1 MQSTVPESMPN
12 RSRRGRALVV
22 TQLYRPEPNF
32 ITADVAEALA
42 AHARV
47 TVVTA
52 HPNYP
57 AGRFFPGTR
66 WWRPVRTEE
75 NGVTV
80 WRLPFFPDH
89 STSKVRRFLS
99 YLSFTLAAALFA
111 PFVAGR
117 PRVVWV
123 YQTPFT
129 VGLATLWFRLVCRSR
144 VVFTYADLWPESLSA
159 TGVAPRGPV
168 LRLLFAYSRWI
179 NRVPDLL
186 ICSTRS
192 TLRRFLDDGVPAA
205 KLVFVPVWV
214 DGTPRGE
221 IPAAAREGEVPSVV
235 YAGNLGL
242 CQGLETVVEA
252 AAELRRRGRRVRFDF
267 YGDGASADG
276 LRELAARTEAD
287 NVAFHGRVDP
297 SVAFS
302 ASASA
307 AAQVVCLLPSP
318 FFRMTI
324 PSKLPFSFAAGAPV
338 LCGLQGESAEL
349 AEASG
354 GGFVYDAEDAS
365 SLADAV
371 ERVLALAPAERAATR
386 ERLRGFFREHFAPEH
401 LIQRYVDLVWAPVD
415 AACHSAAARVER
427 PQSRAAS

>member
-1 MQSTVPESMPN
+1 MPKQT
-12 RSRRGRALVV
+12 RRGRALVL

-42 AHARV
+42 AHAQV

-66 WWRPVRTEE
+66 WWRPERSVE

-89 STSKVRRFLS
+89 STSKVRRILS

-129 VGLATLWFRLVCRSR
+129 VGLATLWFKLVCRSR
-144 VVFTYADLWPESLSA
+144 IVFTYADLWPESLSA
-159 TGVAPRGPV
+159 TGVAPRGP
-168 LRLLFAYSRWI
+168 LLNLLFAFSRWI
-179 NRVPDLL
+179 NHVPDLL

-192 TLRRFLDDGVPAA
+192 TLRRFRQDGVPEE
-205 KLVFVPVWV
+205 KMVFVPVWV
-214 DGTPRGE
+214 DGTPRGG
-221 IPAAAREGEVPSVV
+221 IPAAGEGDGVPSVV

-267 YGDGASADG
+267 YGDGASAEG
-276 LRELAARTEAD
+276 LRALAAETGAD

-297 SVAFS
+297 AAAFA
-302 ASASA
+302 ASAAA

-338 LCGLQGESAEL
+338 LCGLQGEAAEL

-354 GGFVYDAEDAS
+354 GGIVYDAEDAV

-371 ERVLALAPAERAATR
+371 ERVLALSPAQRSEAR
-386 ERLRGFFREHFAPEH
+386 ERLRGFFREHFAPEQ
-401 LIQRYVDLVWAPVD
+401 LIQRYVDLVWAPV
-415 AACHSAAARVER
+415 ALPGRPAPAARVEGAR
-427 PQSRAAS
+427 SRAIS